1 MVRKTLSF
9 TYEFSFYIKARK
21 SLSANEQYLKS
32 SSINI
37 YILFKDALEV
47 IPNFEM
53 IQKQKKLA
61 DWKSDNQE
69 KFQFEATAFKDH
81 FNTNKTFSYFGYV
94 KTGFNCSVLGWCLLE
109 GCFTQ
114 WNGFITIMI
123 IN

>member
-61 DWKSDNQE
+61 D
-69 KFQFEATAFKDH
+69 
-81 FNTNKTFSYFGYV
+81 
-94 KTGFNCSVLGWCLLE
+94 
-109 GCFTQ
+109 
-114 WNGFITIMI
+114 
-123 IN
+123 